1 MPGFGRHRR
10 ALPPSGGRP
19 GGPIPL
25 WNIFTKL
32 FGSRNQRLLRE
43 YGRLVTRANTFEAGL
58 QDLGDEQLRERT
70 DAFRERLAAGEELD
84 GLLHEAFAVVR
95 EAARRTIGLRHFDV
109 QLIGGITLHQGKIA
123 EMRTGEGKTLVA
135 TLAVYLNAL
144 PGKGVH
150 VVTVNEYLAQRDADW
165 MGPVYRFLGLTV
177 GVIKSG
183 QSPAEKREAYACDVT
198 YGTNNEFGFD
208 YLRDNLAFRL
218 EDRVQRGTN
227 FAIVDEVDSILIDE
241 ARTPLI
247 ISGPAEESTEL
258 YLKIDELVP
267 RFSRQDE
274 EEGEGDYW
282 ADEKTRQVHLSEA
295 GFEKA
300 EDLMQQAG
308 LLREGESLYDSASIR
323 LMHHLNAALRAHA
336 LYHRDVEYIVRNG
349 EVIIVDE
356 FTGRTMPGRRWSD
369 GLHQAVE
376 AKEKVRVREENQT
389 IASITFQNYF
399 RLYAKLAG
407 MTGTADT
414 EAFEFQQIY
423 GLEVVVIPTH
433 RPMVRNDMSDLVYLT
448 QKDKFDA
455 ILEDIR
461 DCIKRQQPVLVGTT
475 SIETS
480 ELLSRQLTGEGIVHQ
495 VLNAKQH
502 EREAQVIAQ
511 AGRPGTVTIATNM
524 AGRGTDIVLG
534 GNVAKQVDH
543 VRAEEGLT
551 DEDREARIATLRS
564 EWQQLHDT
572 VVGAGGLHIIG
583 TERHESRRIDNQLR
597 GRSGRQGDP
606 GSSRF
611 YLSLEDTLMRIFGDP
626 ERTKSMLR
634 TVGMREGEVIESRML
649 TRQIEKAQRKVESH
663 NFDARKNLLEYDDVA
678 NDQRKVIYQ
687 QRTEIMSADDM
698 ADVIRGLRA
707 EVVDGIVSTFVPP
720 QSVEEQWDI
729 EALQTEVE
737 KDFGISLDLRSWAAE
752 DSNRGPEA
760 ISGHVLQAIET
771 VYEAKVESVGA
782 PIMRHLEKAVMLQQL
797 DGHWR
802 EHLAAM
808 DYLRQ
813 GIYLRAYAQKNPKQE
828 YKREAFDLFSTM
840 LERIKRDTVVLLQ
853 RLQVRTQEEIDRE
866 ERERQAR
873 LQRQMQALHAPPPA
887 IGESAPAGEPPA
899 AAGEGRAQAPAA
911 APFVRE
917 ERKIGRNEPCPCGSG
932 KKYKHCHGALQQTGG

>member
-1 MPGFGRHRR
+1 MR
-10 ALPPSGGRP
+10 
-19 GGPIPL
+19 
-25 WNIFTKL
+25 NIFTKI

-43 YGRLVTRANTFEAGL
+43 YGRYVSQASALEAGL
-58 QDLGDEQLRERT
+58 RALSDEQLRGKT
-70 DAFRERLAAGEELD
+70 DEFRGRLAAGEDLD
-84 GLLHEAFAVVR
+84 RLLPEAFAAVR
-95 EAARRTIGLRHFDV
+95 EAAQRTIGLRHFDV

-144 PGKGVH
+144 PAKGVH

-165 MGPVYRFLGLTV
+165 MGPIYRFLGLTV

-183 QSPAEKREAYACDVT
+183 QTPAEKREAYGCDVT

-218 EDRVQRGTN
+218 EDRVQRGTYY
-227 FAIVDEVDSILIDE
+227 AIVDEVDSILIDE

-258 YLKIDELVP
+258 YLKINELVP
-267 RFSRQDE
+267 RFERQTE
-274 EEGEGDYW
+274 EEGEGDFW
-282 ADEKTRQVHLSEA
+282 ADEKSRQVHMSEA

-300 EDLMQQAG
+300 EALLLEAG
-308 LLREGESLYDSASIR
+308 LLREGESLYDAGSIR
-323 LMHHLNAALRAHA
+323 LMHHLNAALRAHS
-336 LYHRDVEYIVRNG
+336 LYHRDHEYIVRNG
-349 EVIIVDE
+349 EVVIVDE

-369 GLHQAVE
+369 GLHQAIE
-376 AKEKVRVREENQT
+376 AKEGARVREENQT

-399 RLYAKLAG
+399 RLYGKLAG

-433 RPMVRNDMSDLVYLT
+433 RPMVRNDMPDLVYLT
-448 QKDKFDA
+448 QKDKFAA
-455 ILEDIR
+455 ILDDIR
-461 DCIKRQQPVLVGTT
+461 DCMKRQQPVLVGTT

-480 ELLSRQLTGEGIVHQ
+480 ELLSRELAREGIVHQ

-502 EREAQVIAQ
+502 EREAQVVAQ

-534 GNVAKQVDH
+534 GNVEKQVDH
-543 VRAEEGLT
+543 VRAEEDLP
-551 DEDREARIATLRS
+551 EEEREARIRTLRG
-564 EWQQLHDT
+564 EWQPLHDT

-707 EVVDGIVSTFVPP
+707 EVVDGIVGGFVPP

-729 EALQTEVE
+729 EGLEKEVD
-737 KDFGISLDLRSWAAE
+737 KDFGIRLDLGAWAAE
-752 DSNRGPEA
+752 DSSRGNEA
-760 ISGHVLQAIET
+760 IGRHVLEAIEA
-771 VYEAKVESVGA
+771 VYEAKVQQVGA

-828 YKREAFDLFSTM
+828 YKREAFELFSSM
-840 LERIKRDTVVLLQ
+840 LDRIKRDTVVLLQ
-853 RLQVRTQEEIDRE
+853 RLQVRTEEEIERE

-873 LQRQMQALHAPPPA
+873 LQRQMQALHAPAPA
-887 IGESAPAGEPPA
+887 IGAGEEQGEPPVRA
-899 AAGEGRAQAPAA
+899 AAQGGRPQAPAA
-911 APFVRE
+911 PATPFVRE
-917 ERKIGRNEPCPCGSG
+917 ERKVGRNEPCPCGSG
-932 KKYKHCHGALQQTGG
+932 KKYKHCHGALQAGG